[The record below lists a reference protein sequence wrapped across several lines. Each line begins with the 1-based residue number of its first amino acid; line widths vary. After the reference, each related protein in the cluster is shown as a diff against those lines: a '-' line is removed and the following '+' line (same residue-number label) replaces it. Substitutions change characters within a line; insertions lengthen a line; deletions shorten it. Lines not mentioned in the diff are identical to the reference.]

1 MRLSLFK
8 KKPKVISKHY
18 PISYDTIRSDSVNLR
33 VSCSCANLAIVN
45 KVSVNTQVNPRLLG
59 LTGPLRDSIF
69 ALPAS
74 EVPVGRD
81 PGNLLAIPDP
91 SLSRHHCVI
100 LSADDGYR
108 IRDLDSR
115 NGTYVNGVAVKE
127 GSLKHGDQISVGDSV
142 FILLT
147 RDDGNGQSEAGVEFE
162 DGPAQAT
169 AQVRPQDVLYLQPD
183 RILGE
188 LPSAARV
195 TRNLNALL
203 KISRI
208 VHQIHDLEKLQS
220 QILDL
225 MFEVAPAERGAIL
238 LDGQGDRF
246 ASVFARHRATASN
259 YPVRVSRTIARKV
272 VVEGVAVLGTDVLRN
287 DGLNS
292 VESLLVSNVRSLLCV
307 PLIVFQKVTGC
318 IYLDTSN
325 SSARFDDDHLQLAT
339 AVAGICAVALE
350 NARRMR
356 ALEQENLRLTTEIR
370 LDHNMVGES
379 PRLKQT
385 CTMISRVAPTDST
398 VLIEG
403 ESGTGKEL
411 AARAIHRSSPR
422 RDRPFIAINCAA
434 IPEELLESELFGHER
449 GSFTN
454 AVAQKKGRLELADAG
469 TVFLDEIGEMSAKL
483 QVKLL
488 RVLQEREFERI
499 GGNATIKVDVRIIAA
514 TNKDLAA
521 SVKSGEFRRDLY
533 YRLNVV
539 SVVMPPLRER
549 RADIPLLAG
558 HFVEKYS
565 QKFAIKAKRISP
577 EAMSCL
583 MNYAWP
589 GNVRELENA
598 IERALVLGASDL
610 VHAEDL
616 PEAVVSKDLP
626 AGVTETKYHLA
637 LKDLKKQLI
646 LKSLEEANGNYTDAA
661 RLLGLHVNY
670 LHRLVRN
677 LGLRDQIS

>member
-1 MRLSLFK
+1 
-8 KKPKVISKHY
+8 
-18 PISYDTIRSDSVNLR
+18 VN
-33 VSCSCANLAIVN
+33 
-45 KVSVNTQVNPRLLG
+45 
-59 LTGPLRDSIF
+59 
-69 ALPAS
+69 
-74 EVPVGRD
+74 
-81 PGNLLAIPDP
+81 
-91 SLSRHHCVI
+91 
-100 LSADDGYR
+100 
-108 IRDLDSR
+108 
-115 NGTYVNGVAVKE
+115 
-127 GSLKHGDQISVGDSV
+127 
-142 FILLT
+142 
-147 RDDGNGQSEAGVEFE
+147 
-162 DGPAQAT
+162 
-169 AQVRPQDVLYLQPD
+169 
-183 RILGE
+183 
-188 LPSAARV
+188 
-195 TRNLNALL
+195 
-203 KISRI
+203 
-208 VHQIHDLEKLQS
+208 
-220 QILDL
+220 
-225 MFEVAPAERGAIL
+225 
-238 LDGQGDRF
+238 
-246 ASVFARHRATASN
+246 
-259 YPVRVSRTIARKV
+259 
-272 VVEGVAVLGTDVLRN
+272 
-287 DGLNS
+287 
-292 VESLLVSNVRSLLCV
+292 
-307 PLIVFQKVTGC
+307 
-318 IYLDTSN
+318 
-325 SSARFDDDHLQLAT
+325 
-339 AVAGICAVALE
+339 
-350 NARRMR
+350 
-356 ALEQENLRLTTEIR
+356 
-370 LDHNMVGES
+370 
-379 PRLKQT
+379 
-385 CTMISRVAPTDST
+385 
-398 VLIEG
+398 VLIRG
-403 ESGTGKEL
+403 ETGTGKEL
-411 AARAIHRSSPR
+411 VARALCQHS
-422 RDRPFIAINCAA
+422 DRAQAPFIAINCAA

-677 LGLRDQIS
+677 LGLRDQLS